1 MKGAILLEPNKLELR
16 DDLNIPEPKSG
27 EVLIR
32 VKACGVCPTDVK
44 KYTGKSS
51 LPKFPFVLG
60 HEASGIIEKVG
71 EDVSEDTF
79 KTGDRVVVGNIIT
92 CGHCKNC
99 KDGSLEHVG
108 LGACS
113 NQEIFGVTVDGGFVE
128 YATVPV
134 DLVYKI
140 PDNLSFHE
148 AVLVEPVACCLNGV
162 EKAEIGIQD
171 TVLIIGAG
179 FMGLTCIELA
189 KLKGARVIIS
199 DVIDE
204 RLEVAK
210 SLGADMVVNPKNEDL
225 NEAILNFNDGE
236 LADAIICSV
245 GGKIP
250 ISQGIG
256 AMAVGGRLVLLG
268 GTYPPTTVEFDPNEI
283 HYSQS
288 KIIGS
293 VSYTSRGF
301 ANSIKLVANNKLS
314 TKVLQSE
321 LIGLEQLEQAFHD
334 VLNAKGLRKC
344 VLFD

>member
-1 MKGAILLEPNKLELR
+1 MTEPNKLELR
-16 DDLNIPEPKSG
+16 NDLQLVKPKTD

-44 KYTGKSS
+44 KYTGRSP
-51 LPKFPFVLG
+51 LPKFPFILG
-60 HEASGIIEKVG
+60 HEASGIIEETG
-71 EDVSEDTF
+71 ENVNPDTF
-79 KTGDRVVVGNIIT
+79 KKGDRVVTGNIIT

-108 LGACS
+108 LGACK
-113 NQEIFGVTVDGGFVE
+113 NQQVFGVTTDGGFVE
-128 YATVPV
+128 YITVPV
-134 DLVYKI
+134 GLVYKI

-148 AVLVEPVACCLNGV
+148 AALVEPVACCLNGV

-171 TVLIIGAG
+171 MVLVIGSG
-179 FMGLTCIELA
+179 FMGLTCLELA
-189 KLKGARVIIS
+189 KLKGAKVVVS

-210 SLGADMVVNPKNEDL
+210 SLGADLVVNPMKQDL
-225 NEAILNFNDGE
+225 KDAILKFNDGE
-236 LADAIICSV
+236 LADAVICSV

-250 ISQGIG
+250 FTQGME
-256 AMAVGGRLVLLG
+256 AMAVGAKLILLG
-268 GTYPPTTVEFDPNEI
+268 GTYPPTKVEFDPNVV
-283 HYSQS
+283 HYKQT

-293 VSYTSRGF
+293 VSYTNKGF
-301 ANSIKLVANNKLS
+301 TNSIKLIADKKLS

-321 LIGLEQLEQAFHD
+321 LIDLERLESAFND

-344 VLFD
+344 VVFE